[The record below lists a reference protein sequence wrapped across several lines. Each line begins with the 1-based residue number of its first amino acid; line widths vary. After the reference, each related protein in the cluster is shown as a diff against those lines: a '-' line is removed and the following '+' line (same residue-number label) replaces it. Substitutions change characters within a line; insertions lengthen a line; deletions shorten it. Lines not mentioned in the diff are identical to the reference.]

1 MKLFVKLPCTM
12 SKIETKLHSNTT
24 SRKLKKKQYRENSLI
39 FFVKSIFSRKLDILI
54 GFFGCCLSSLPTEA
68 GMMAVVIL
76 CKFVLAEFLDFVFVV
91 ILGILADLLYSAGA
105 AGLFRR

>member
-39 FFVKSIFSRKLDILI
+39 FFVKSIFSRKLDIFI

-68 GMMAVVIL
+68 GMMAVVIF

-91 ILGILADLLYSAGA
+91 ILGILPDFLHSAGA